1 MTPPRD
7 LISIYLDQPQ
17 NLAAAEELSA
27 WVKKDP
33 ANARM
38 LAEAALM
45 HQGVRDL
52 LNGQQLLAK
61 TQWSSD
67 GSSEE
72 SCEAPSGERL
82 SETLYDTMILPAIHE
97 NEAVD
102 PSDEALPAP
111 PMWKPVRDDTAS
123 RRWKRGAAAAV
134 LLCVGLLIAMLSRR
148 SSPTPQVAATL
159 VATIDARWDG
169 PVPKAGAALSETE
182 LKLTAG
188 FIKLDF
194 EHGVKVVIEGPA
206 RFTPHPGGRLSLEEG
221 KLTAQVPPEGKGFT
235 VRTKTANVVD
245 LGTEFG
251 VLARATGGDDV
262 LVFKGEVSLA
272 PASKMSGRGNQAA
285 TVDPV
290 TLGKGSAR
298 RIGSAGGMDVIAAQA
313 DQFVRPQEFERWVKA
328 QNAGAVSAQERWL
341 AYSERLRRDPTLM
354 LYYTFEENASG
365 GPFQNLSTTAAGR
378 WNLES
383 TGNKL
388 PGNAQGRWA
397 GKGALS
403 FDPALQQR
411 VLLPDYPP
419 ATDGEL
425 TVCAWVYARNRSRY
439 ATVAKNWSDMKHG
452 QFYLGIWK
460 DSIGLAAQ
468 AQQADGS
475 DSLALENEPFPVGCW
490 THVVCVVDGSLL
502 RLYRDGRQVA
512 VAPCRGLVTQPGIA
526 SMGIGYKPADDGVT
540 PSRDHSGYWDGLID
554 EMAILHRAMSAEE
567 IREMYASGMV
577 D

>member
-7 LISIYLDQPQ
+7 LISKYLDEPQ
-17 NLAAAEELSA
+17 NLVAAEELCA
-27 WVKKDP
+27 WVKQDP

-67 GSSEE
+67 GSSD
-72 SCEAPSGERL
+72 ERL

-97 NEAVD
+97 DENAEPD
-102 PSDEALPAP
+102 DEALPAP
-111 PMWKPVRDDTAS
+111 PMWQPVRDNAAA
-123 RRWKRGAAAAV
+123 RRWKRGTAAAV
-134 LLCVGLLIAMLSRR
+134 LLCVSLLIAMLSRR
-148 SSPTPQVAATL
+148 SHPTPQVVATL
-159 VATIDARWDG
+159 TATIDARWDG
-169 PVPKAGAALSETE
+169 PAPKAGAALSETE
-182 LKLTAG
+182 FKLTAG

-206 RFTPHPGGRLSLEEG
+206 RFTPRPGGRLSLEEG

-235 VRTKTANVVD
+235 VRTKTANVID

-272 PASKMSGRGNQAA
+272 PASKTSDRGAQVA

-298 RIGSAGGMDVIAAQA
+298 RVGIAGGMDVIVAQA
-313 DQFVRPQEFERWVKA
+313 DEFVRPQEFERWVKA
-328 QNAGAVSAQERWL
+328 RNAGAVPAQERWL
-341 AYSERLRRDPTLM
+341 AYSERLRRDSSLM
-354 LYYTFEENASG
+354 LYYSFEDNPAAG
-365 GPFQNLSTTAAGR
+365 GPLQNLSTTAAGR
-378 WNLES
+378 WNLQS
-383 TGNKL
+383 TGDTSAGK
-388 PGNAQGRWA
+388 AQGRWA
-397 GKGALS
+397 GKGALA
-403 FDPALQQR
+403 FDPALRQR
-411 VLLPDYPP
+411 VLLPDYP
-419 ATDGEL
+419 AAIENEL
-425 TVCAWVYARNRSRY
+425 TVSAWVYARNRSRF
-439 ATVAKNWSDMKHG
+439 ATVAKNWSDKKHG
-452 QFYLGIWK
+452 QFYLGLWK
-460 DSIGLAAQ
+460 DLGGLAAQ

-475 DSLALENEPFPVGCW
+475 DSLASENQPFPLNCW
-490 THVVCVVDGSLL
+490 THVACVVDGTSL

-512 VAPCRGLVTQPGIA
+512 VAPCRGLVTRPDFA

-540 PSRDHSGYWDGLID
+540 PSRDRSGYWDGFID
-554 EMAILHRAMSAEE
+554 EIAVLHRAMSADE
-567 IREMYASGMV
+567 IRDMYASGKL